1 MSRSNRQQYK
11 SRFNPVPAGGVG
23 LDTVEQAKAE
33 QNNQIRAR
41 VDGLAAAIFA
51 NNILVGDHDNPPTDS
66 EIETTAR
73 HSYIAALGFARVAW
87 GINAQMVSPPD
98 QPSAPPQ
105 PITD

>member
-1 MSRSNRQQYK
+1 MSRSNRHQYK
-11 SRFNPVPAGGVG
+11 ARFNPVPAGGVG

-51 NNILVGDHDNPPTDS
+51 NNVYAGVEEPESNSDGEKI
-66 EIETTAR
+66 AR
-73 HSYIAALGFARVAW
+73 NSYMAALRFARVAW
-87 GINAQMVSPPD
+87 GVNAQMVSPPD